1 MNESGIAGMRFSIS
15 ETAEWG
21 DVSVGP
27 TIIDSATKNKM
38 KRALKRIQ
46 NGQFAEEWIK
56 ENKKGQKQF
65 NKLRKQGAEH
75 GIEKVGKRL
84 RGLMPWIKKRST
96 KGAQASYS

>member
-1 MNESGIAGMRFSIS
+1 MRFSIS

-27 TIIDSATKNKM
+27 TIIDNATKNKM

-56 ENKKGQKQF
+56 ENKKGQKTF
-65 NKLRKQGAEH
+65 NKLRKEGAEH

>member
-1 MNESGIAGMRFSIS
+1 MVKVNSMNIKIWKPNCGEIQK
-15 ETAEWG
+15 EY
-21 DVSVGP
+21 
-27 TIIDSATKNKM
+27 KM

-56 ENKKGQKQF
+56 ENKKGQRKF
-65 NKLRKQGAEH
+65 NRLRKAGAEH
-75 GIEKVGKRL
+75 EIEKVGKRL